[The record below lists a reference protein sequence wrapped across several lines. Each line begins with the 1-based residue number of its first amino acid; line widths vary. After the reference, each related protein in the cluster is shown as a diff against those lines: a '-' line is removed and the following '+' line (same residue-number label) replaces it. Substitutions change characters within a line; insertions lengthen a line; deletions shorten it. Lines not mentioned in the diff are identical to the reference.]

1 VKAIWADLLRE
12 ARTRANLSQRGLA
25 ERAGTTQS
33 VVGRIEAGLA
43 DPNVATL
50 ERLLAAAGFG
60 LRVELQP
67 QIANDPLIAAYKQD
81 IDRTL
86 LRENLRKTPE
96 QRVRALQALARLAT
110 EARRAGS
117 GLRRA
122 R

>member
-1 VKAIWADLLRE
+1 MKAIWAELLRE
-12 ARTRANLSQRGLA
+12 ARMRANLSQRALA
-25 ERAGTTQS
+25 ERASTTQS

-67 QIANDPLIAAYKQD
+67 QRADDPLIAAYKRD

-96 QRVRALQALARLAT
+96 QRVRALQALARLAI

-117 GLRRA
+117 RLRRA